1 MGTDQLVLDI
11 NQEQHGNNPLNN
23 VENISDGAKF
33 VQLPEC
39 DSNKSEKNI
48 LPPQENISSS
58 KQKSIIGDGN
68 FLRRIAGGVPREEED
83 VMFCSPFRRRRKK
96 TECYLTREE
105 AWEMSLAK
113 LEEEANYFSIT
124 DNNDPDT

>member
-1 MGTDQLVLDI
+1 MAQQDHSDSIALLENDKIDDSDISPETVPDDKSEESVKMTDQLVLDI

-39 DSNKSEKNI
+39 DSNKSEKNFC
-48 LPPQENISSS
+48 PPQENISSS

-68 FLRRIAGGVPREEED
+68 FLRRIAGGVPREE
-83 VMFCSPFRRRRKK
+83 VR
-96 TECYLTREE
+96 
-105 AWEMSLAK
+105 
-113 LEEEANYFSIT
+113 
-124 DNNDPDT
+124 